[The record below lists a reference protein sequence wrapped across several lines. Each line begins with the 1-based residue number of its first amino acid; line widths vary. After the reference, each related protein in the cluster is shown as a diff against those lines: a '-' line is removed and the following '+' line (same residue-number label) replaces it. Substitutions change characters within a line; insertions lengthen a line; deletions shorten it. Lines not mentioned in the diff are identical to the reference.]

1 MEVSLKNFI
10 TPFIFLIST
19 TSLMFA
25 QPAENI
31 SDPEVDFVSH
41 SFAFKSA
48 TQQDVVIRKDIDLF
62 SSGDPAVFLRSAVG
76 GGKLGQ
82 YWTAYIPSQGGGYQ
96 RIEDIQFREDTF
108 KAGTVPVYNPD
119 GGIVAF
125 YPGKEGGD
133 LIRLKFENGQIAVE
147 KLRGLD
153 AADED
158 DRKLFEN
165 LFGRKMGEP
174 LPREYFE
181 KPPHQVIDVKEIMA
195 RVNAPQ
201 ITPPPTP
208 TTAQSTP
215 VPTPP
220 APDQVDKQPPK
231 PSASL
236 TPMAETRSAP
246 SDFPIVPAAII
257 SAVLVGIVFY
267 LLRRKTR

>member
-1 MEVSLKNFI
+1 MEVSLKNVI
-10 TPFIFLIST
+10 TPFIFWVST
-19 TSLMFA
+19 TALMFA
-25 QPAENI
+25 QTVVNI

-108 KAGTVPVYNPD
+108 KAGTIPVYNPD
-119 GGIVAF
+119 GGIVAY

-133 LIRLKFENGQIAVE
+133 LIRLKFENGQVAVE

-153 AADED
+153 AGKEE

-165 LFGRKMGEP
+165 LFGRKMDEP

-181 KPPHQVIDVKEIMA
+181 KPPHQVIDVKEITA
-195 RVNAPQ
+195 RINAPQ
-201 ITPPPTP
+201 IMPPPTP

-220 APDQVDKQPPK
+220 SPDQVEKQPPK

-236 TPMAETRSAP
+236 TPMTKTRSAP
-246 SDFPIVPAAII
+246 SDLPIVPLAIVAA
-257 SAVLVGIVFY
+257 VTVGIVLY
-267 LLRRKTR
+267 LLRRNSA

>member
-1 MEVSLKNFI
+1 MKCINS
-10 TPFIFLIST
+10 FLLFFWCLLFTAHAADPIV
-19 TSLMFA
+19 
-25 QPAENI
+25 
-31 SDPEVDFVSH
+31 DPEVDYITS
-41 SFAFKSA
+41 SFTFKSVSKK
-48 TQQDVVIRKDIDLF
+48 DVIIRKDIDLY
-62 SSGDPAVFLRSAVG
+62 GNNNPAIFLSPAVG
-76 GGKLGQ
+76 GGKCGQ
-82 YWTAYIPSQGGGYQ
+82 YWTAYVPNQDGFDKF
-96 RIEDIQFREDTF
+96 EDVQFRDDSF
-108 KAGTVPVYNPD
+108 RAGRVPIYNPE
-119 GGIVAF
+119 GGILAY
-125 YPGKEGGD
+125 YPGKGGGD
-133 LIRLKFENGQIAVE
+133 LMRLQFVNGQVE
-147 KLRGLD
+147 VAKLRGLD
-153 AADED
+153 AAKED
-158 DRKLFEN
+158 DSKLFEN
-165 LFGRKMGEP
+165 LFGRKMDES

-201 ITPPPTP
+201 ITPPTTP

-246 SDFPIVPAAII
+246 SDFPIVPVAII